1 MFLKRFFRKRTNP
14 LTEGM
19 LYLPIEEI
27 VRLLKKY
34 PHEHKWRK
42 LYFNKVNRMIEAR
55 NTCVLSAIISFLN
68 LLVTLMS
75 DNSQAKT
82 IGMFVSLILVAI
94 SSVEIVKI
102 NKLSRHNI
110 QNLSGKIK
118 ERIRRFDLEYL
129 NSLIEKNKE
138 IKDAIKHLEKLKNNS
153 FIA

>member
-1 MFLKRFFRKRTNP
+1 MILKRFFRKRVNP

-34 PHEHKWRK
+34 PHEYKWRK
-42 LYFNKVNRMIEAR
+42 FYFNKVNRMIEAR

-75 DNSQAKT
+75 DNSKAKT
-82 IGMFVSLILVAI
+82 IGMFVSLVLVAI

-102 NKLSRHNI
+102 NKLSRHKG
-110 QNLSGKIK
+110 QNLPTKIKRRICCFDRDYINSLIKQNGKIK
-118 ERIRRFDLEYL
+118 
-129 NSLIEKNKE
+129 NAIEK
-138 IKDAIKHLEKLKNNS
+138 AEKFKSSS

>member
-1 MFLKRFFRKRTNP
+1 MILKRLFRKRTNP

-34 PHEHKWRK
+34 PYEYKWRK
-42 LYFNKVNRMIEAR
+42 FYFNKVNRMIEAR

-118 ERIRRFDLEYL
+118 ERIHRFDLEYI

-138 IKDAIKHLEKLKNNS
+138 IKDAIKHLEKLKK
-153 FIA
+153 

>member
-1 MFLKRFFRKRTNP
+1 MILKRLFRKRTNP

-34 PHEHKWRK
+34 PQEYKWRK
-42 LYFNKVNRMIEAR
+42 FYFNKVNRMIEAR

-82 IGMFVSLILVAI
+82 IGMFVSLVLVAI

-118 ERIRRFDLEYL
+118 ERIHRFDLEYL

-138 IKDAIKHLEKLKNNS
+138 IKDAIKHLEKLKK
-153 FIA
+153 

>member
-1 MFLKRFFRKRTNP
+1 MILKRLFRKRTNP

-27 VRLLKKY
+27 VHLLKKY
-34 PHEHKWRK
+34 PHEYKWRK

-55 NTCVLSAIISFLN
+55 NTCILSAIISFLN

-94 SSVEIVKI
+94 SSVEI
-102 NKLSRHNI
+102 I

-118 ERIRRFDLEYL
+118 ERIHRFDLEYL

-138 IKDAIKHLEKLKNNS
+138 IKDAIKHLEKLKNNN

>member
-34 PHEHKWRK
+34 PHEYKWRK
-42 LYFNKVNRMIEAR
+42 FYFNKVNRMIEAR

-110 QNLSGKIK
+110 QNLSGENK
-118 ERIRRFDLEYL
+118 R
-129 NSLIEKNKE
+129 KNPP
-138 IKDAIKHLEKLKNNS
+138 
-153 FIA
+153 F